1 MIDYIQIASLS
12 IIQGITEFLP
22 ISSQAHTILFTK
34 IMGWEDQ
41 TLFLDICMH
50 FGSLLAVILFLMINF
65 KSRLKNEFSITKAPS
80 SIYKIAI
87 ATIPAI
93 FFGGLFY
100 NEISTNMR
108 TVEVIAITTILF
120 AIVIIILEYLV
131 KKDRDITSVNYSDAI
146 IIGLFQSLALI
157 PGTSRAA
164 VTIMAALI
172 LGFNKTTSVLISFIL
187 SVPVIF
193 CAITYQTF
201 KLDYSNIESDQIFI
215 VFIAIILSLIT
226 SYIVMSFFLRFINS
240 IGLLPFMI
248 YRIFLGGALLII
260 FIL

>member
-22 ISSQAHTILFTK
+22 ISSTAHSILFSK
-34 IMGWEDQ
+34 FMDWEDQ

-50 FGSLLAVILFLMINF
+50 LGSLLAVILFLMINF
-65 KSRLKNEFSITKAPS
+65 KSSLKNEFSITKNSS
-80 SIYKIAI
+80 SIHKIVI
-87 ATIPAI
+87 ATIPLI
-93 FFGGLFY
+93 FFGGFFY
-100 NEISTNMR
+100 NEISTHMR
-108 TVEVIAITTILF
+108 TFEVITITTILF
-120 AIVIIILEYLV
+120 AIIIIALEYIV
-131 KKDRDITSVNYSDAI
+131 KKNREITSVSYSDAI
-146 IIGLFQSLALI
+146 VIGLFQSLALI

-187 SVPVIF
+187 SVPAIF

-201 KLDYSNIESDQIFI
+201 RLDYSNIKNDQIFI
-215 VFIAIILSLIT
+215 IFIAIVLSFIT
-226 SYIVMSFFLRFINS
+226 SYIVINFFLKFINI

-248 YRIFLGGALLII
+248 YRIFLGTLLII